1 MPRAV
6 GSGRSSEADGLAGAT
21 KGFSTSNVN
30 ERAAPILYAPNSVR
44 WEMQQKRTKGKG
56 EERRGER
63 RTGERREDRGEESEV
78 ARLQRPFGGCFPATL
93 APGNSD
99 IAGMA

>member
-1 MPRAV
+1 
-6 GSGRSSEADGLAGAT
+6 
-21 KGFSTSNVN
+21 
-30 ERAAPILYAPNSVR
+30 
-44 WEMQQKRTKGKG
+44 MQQKRTKGKG

-63 RTGERREDRGEESEV
+63 RTGERREERGEESEV

-99 IAGMA
+99 IAGTNFSAPAIGACRRRMIFEGAK